1 MKKTFIIIAS
11 IAIFGIGTTM
21 FVSCSKDENEVLTS
35 NVETKI
41 GDPNYT
47 QYLVDP
53 YHLFWRL
60 RIDVNE
66 YGEKDSIWY
75 CDSLIHMNMDV
86 SDFEICAVSL
96 NKPEDAAAAVLSV
109 NEGRIKKL
117 VLFGD
122 SMIQCL
128 YDKYVFFEDQGVINF
143 DNNCIITDREILSKL
158 KDESNYIPAG
168 EYPIYMEENNFV
180 IIIEE

>member
-1 MKKTFIIIAS
+1 MRKSYFKFALL
-11 IAIFGIGTTM
+11 AVLAAGATM
-21 FVSCSKDENEVLTS
+21 VTSCEKEENEVSTS